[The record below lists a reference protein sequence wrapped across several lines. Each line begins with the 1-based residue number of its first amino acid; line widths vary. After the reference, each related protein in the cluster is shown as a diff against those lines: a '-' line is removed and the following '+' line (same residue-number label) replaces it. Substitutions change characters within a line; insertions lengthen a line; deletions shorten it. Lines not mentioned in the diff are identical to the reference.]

1 MIGAFVCGGLGNQMF
16 QYAAGRAL
24 ALRHG
29 TGLELDLSVYGERRI
44 FETERPFE
52 LGHLA
57 IEVAPEKAFSSLG
70 FALGRRPQ
78 PWLRRLSGWNT
89 VREPDAGR
97 YDPRFATLP
106 DDTYLYGYW
115 QSWRYFEPVAAQIR
129 RELAPRTP
137 LSRESRALAERLRSA
152 NSLSLHVRRGD
163 YVTSAATNEFH
174 GVLGVDFYARA
185 VRHVQDRI
193 PDLEAFVFSDD
204 LAWCK
209 SGLAHLG
216 LPMTLVDVNRGA
228 DSWQDLFLMAECRHA
243 IIANS
248 SFSWW
253 GAWLGDGRGDGDR
266 IVVAPG
272 RWFAGAEVDFA
283 DRYPPQWTIV

>member
-29 TGLELDLSVYGERRI
+29 TALQLDLSVYGDRRI

-57 IEVAPEKAFSSLG
+57 VELAPDKPLSPLG
-70 FALGRRPQ
+70 FILARRPQ
-78 PWLRRLSGWNT
+78 ALLHRLSGWNT
-89 VREPDAGR
+89 VRELEAGR
-97 YDPRFATLP
+97 YDLRFATLP

-129 RELAPRTP
+129 EELAPRTA
-137 LSRESRALAERLRSA
+137 LSRESRALAERMRST

-174 GVLGVDFYARA
+174 GVLDVDFYTRA
-185 VRHVQDRI
+185 VRHVQDKVS
-193 PDLEAFVFSDD
+193 DLEAFVFSDD
-204 LAWCK
+204 LAWCR
-209 SGLAHLG
+209 SELAHLG
-216 LPMTLVDVNRGA
+216 LPLTLVDVNRGT
-228 DSWQDLFLMAECRHA
+228 DSWQDLFLMAECRHS

-253 GAWLGDGRGDGDR
+253 GAWLGDGHGEPDR
-266 IVVAPG
+266 TVVAPG
-272 RWFAGAEVDFA
+272 RWFAGADVDLG
-283 DRYPPQWTIV
+283 DRYPPQWTVL